1 MAPTMPPFFLL
12 GRVIVPSWKK
22 ENMLERHILGNSRPS
37 MLVFSN
43 FEFSN
48 FLECALDA
56 IQSLELT
63 LRLEVAIKGWRMTGS
78 VVPLVIL
85 VSLVEKE
92 N

>member
-1 MAPTMPPFFLL
+1 
-12 GRVIVPSWKK
+12 
-22 ENMLERHILGNSRPS
+22 

-48 FLECALDA
+48 FLECALNA
-56 IQSLELT
+56 IQPLELT
-63 LRLEVAIKGWRMTGS
+63 LRLEAAIKGWRMMGS

-85 VSLVEKE
+85 VSPAEKD